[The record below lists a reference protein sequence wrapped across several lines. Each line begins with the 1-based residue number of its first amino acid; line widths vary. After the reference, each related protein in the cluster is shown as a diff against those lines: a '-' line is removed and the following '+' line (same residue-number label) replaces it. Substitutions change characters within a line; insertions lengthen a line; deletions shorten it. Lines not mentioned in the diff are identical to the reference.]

1 MSIDLR
7 HLELLHLIRFDD
19 GELSDNP
26 SERYNPS
33 AEFEWEDCLHLSDEI

>member
-1 MSIDLR
+1 MSIDSR

-26 SERYNPS
+26 VQSLNGRIACTYQMKSNHI
-33 AEFEWEDCLHLSDEI
+33 LN